1 MHNSN
6 SRHTRVNAIV
16 SNIDKFKF
24 AIAIG
29 HGTHDPTHPPVLVP
43 SDMYVIFMTKPG
55 YLGHLQNTTSAK
67 YQNLF
72 SNQNKVRQFIK
83 GSLPR
88 NQLPTLVTNKSWD
101 WKKHIYPP
109 TSVIANHALE
119 LYDRNSP
126 EYDAL
131 SGVWLLSDPS
141 VRQGHGTILNLQEI
155 LNYVRSRET
164 GKIIVFI
171 SGCRGDPGITQQSL
185 NAALALNQRGYA
197 RVVGPQ
203 TYNTPLTNYLRTI
216 INFENQAARFMRLK
230 RNAGSNSNIN
240 TNRLKRLAV
249 SVNNLNRL
257 RGNAGSSSG
266 NNGTSLNLNMNVNFG
281 GSNVLNKYKKMI
293 TRIQT
298 PTFGV
303 VGGKQLQVQ
312 AARKYFPY
320 FFNRRMTNENV
331 SSWISSI
338 KRNNT
343 NLSNRMTT
351 LWKYEVVQ
359 PNWKN
364 NRTIARRILYKI
376 KNIERNAGANRGGG
390 TR

>member
-1 MHNSN
+1 
-6 SRHTRVNAIV
+6 
-16 SNIDKFKF
+16 
-24 AIAIG
+24 
-29 HGTHDPTHPPVLVP
+29 
-43 SDMYVIFMTKPG
+43 MTKPG

-83 GSLPR
+83 GNLPR
-88 NQLPTLVTNKSWD
+88 NQLPTLVTNKAWD

-109 TSVIANHALE
+109 TSVIANHTLE
-119 LYDRNSP
+119 LYDRNSSA
-126 EYDAL
+126 YDAL

-155 LNYVRSRET
+155 LNYVRNRET

-171 SGCRGDPGITQQSL
+171 SGCRGDPTISQQSL
-185 NAALALNQRGYA
+185 NAALALNQNGYA

-203 TYNTPLTNYLRTI
+203 TYNIPLTNYLKSI
-216 INFENQAARFMRLK
+216 SNLENQSARFMRLK
-230 RNAGSNSNIN
+230 RSALSGNNIN
-240 TNRLKRLAV
+240 RVKRLAV

-266 NNGTSLNLNMNVNFG
+266 NNGTSLNLSVNLG

-331 SSWISSI
+331 SNWISSI

-364 NRTIARRILYKI
+364 NRTIVRRILYKI
-376 KNIERNAGANRGGG
+376 KNIERNAGANRGAGAN
-390 TR
+390 